1 MELDIIGLVSACSY
15 ALDCIE
21 AELVHVT
28 NRHGKRVAYISVCM
42 AEYFG
47 IRGDSL
53 QDLAICALMHDN
65 ALTQYISEE
74 LQNTSQDTGLDGSL
88 PKGLGIHCIYGEQNI
103 RLLPFKTDVSNTI
116 LYHHEHADGTG
127 PFHKKWTDVPL
138 FARIIHLAD
147 MVDII
152 GNSDHFS
159 SQRWQRVSEYLK
171 QNRNALYDSDC
182 VDAFFHLFSEKEF
195 ISLNDTSLE
204 KRLWEKVPREKQ
216 TFDFQACRNIAD
228 FFAQI
233 VDYKSEFTGK
243 HSLGVASKAAALSE
257 YMGYDPITVQKM
269 YLAGALHDI
278 GKMAIG
284 NEILE
289 KPGKLT
295 DEEFANMQ
303 NHAGY
308 TYLILSDIEDF
319 EEIRDW
325 AAFHHEKLNGK
336 GYPFGKTASE
346 LNQQERIM
354 ACIDIYQALTEDRPY
369 KHGMSHE
376 QACGILTDMVQK
388 GFIDSDIV
396 LNIRSFFQSPT

>member
-1 MELDIIGLVSACSY
+1 MKLDIIGLVSACSY

-28 NRHGKRVAYISVCM
+28 NHHGKRVAYISVCM

-53 QDLAICALMHDN
+53 QDLAICALLHDN

-74 LQNTSQDTGLDGSL
+74 VEHHSQDLETNGML

-103 RLLPFKTDVSNTI
+103 RLLPFQTDVSHVI

-127 PFHKKWTDVPL
+127 PFHKKWTEVPL

-159 SQRWQRVSEYLK
+159 SQRWTKVTEYLT
-171 QNRNALYDSDC
+171 QNTDTLFDADC
-182 VDAFFHLFSEKEF
+182 VTAFFDLFSEEDF
-195 ISLNDTSLE
+195 ASLNEASLE
-204 KRLWEKVPREKQ
+204 TRLWSKVPREKQ
-216 TFDFQACRNIAD
+216 TFDYAACKNIAD

-233 VDYKSEFTGK
+233 IDYKSEFTGK

-257 YMGYDPITVQKM
+257 YMGYDPVTVQKM

-289 KPGKLT
+289 KPGRLT
-295 DEEFANMQ
+295 DAEFASMQ
-303 NHAGY
+303 NHAGF

-336 GYPFGKTASE
+336 GYPFGKNASQ

-354 ACIDIYQALTEDRPY
+354 ACIDIYQALTEARPY
-369 KHGMSHE
+369 KNAMTHD
-376 QACGILTDMVQK
+376 QACDVLMDMAQK
-388 GFIDSDIV
+388 GFIDSDISKK
-396 LNIRSFFQSPT
+396 IRECFQPSI